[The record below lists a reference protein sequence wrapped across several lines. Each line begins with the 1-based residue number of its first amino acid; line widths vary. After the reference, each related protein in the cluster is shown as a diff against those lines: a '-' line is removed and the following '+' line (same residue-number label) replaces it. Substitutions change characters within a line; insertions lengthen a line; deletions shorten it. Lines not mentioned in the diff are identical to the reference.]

1 MLHGIRKTCSRICP
15 SAKCSMMPFPLPAG
29 PSGLED
35 VTKWMSSLCKF
46 TGLCLG
52 LWAMGYLQLCKHR
65 GCRLTHN
72 LTPTFFLLIYSQWCC
87 ACLASFLKLKRAK
100 WSENVSIYSWYS
112 ARTSW
117 LKGKQHINHEGRSGH
132 SSHYLGHTVHTSG
145 RETSAIPSHLIGI
158 AHLWPL
164 QIEFGDIWKE
174 QKSEPEWEQESGF
187 CLFVLLNQFLRKKVW
202 KTVIQQQQRV
212 GGCVLSMTLITVT
225 AEGSYSSSIVKG

>member
-65 GCRLTHN
+65 GCRLTHD

-132 SSHYLGHTVHTSG
+132 SSHYLGHTVHTSQD
-145 RETSAIPSHLIGI
+145 TQFT
-158 AHLWPL
+158 L
-164 QIEFGDIWKE
+164 QAGK
-174 QKSEPEWEQESGF
+174 
-187 CLFVLLNQFLRKKVW
+187 LLQFLLTWSV
-202 KTVIQQQQRV
+202 
-212 GGCVLSMTLITVT
+212 SLIS
-225 AEGSYSSSIVKG
+225 GPSRSSSVIFGRSRSLSRSGSRSLVSVFLSCWISF